1 MEWRGAADTKPP
13 PRFFMRIAKEQPME
27 KKTPASLRIVEAWQ
41 EAVNTRDSARLLD
54 LSDPEIEVVGP
65 RGSGFGRQVLQEW
78 LDRAGLTLTTLR
90 AFARGDQV
98 VLEQKGL
105 WRAVDTGDV
114 TGDKRLA
121 SAFRVNDQHQIAR
134 FVRYDEL
141 GQAFEATGLDPMD
154 EIH

>member
-1 MEWRGAADTKPP
+1 MHT
-13 PRFFMRIAKEQPME
+13 AKEQPME
-27 KKTPASLRIVEAWQ
+27 KKTPASLSIVEAWQ
-41 EAVNTRDSARLLD
+41 EAVNTRDTARLLD
-54 LSDPEIEVVGP
+54 LSAPDIEVVGP

-78 LDRAGLTLTTLR
+78 LGRAGLALTTLR

-98 VLEQKGL
+98 VLEQQGV
-105 WRAVDTGDV
+105 WHAVDTGAV
-114 TGDKRLA
+114 TGDKIVA

-141 GQAFEATGLDPMD
+141 GDAFEATGLDPMD